1 MRQISNFLPTKTR
14 FLHTFLYLCPH
25 IYTNSHK
32 AMHKIAILLISTL
45 LFVGCNSQV
54 DNGKESIYVT
64 ITPLQ
69 AIVEEITMGDFNVE
83 VIVPKGASPETF
95 EPTPKQVTAMSE
107 AEFIFSTGLIDF
119 EQSLVGRL
127 SGNAEVVN
135 LSEGIELIAGSC
147 SHGHKHHHHG
157 VDPHI
162 WTSPRALRTMVV
174 NAHDAIMEHY
184 PDSTKYTT
192 ATEQLLERIDSLDAY
207 CAQRIKETG
216 IEAVMIYHP
225 AYTYYARDYSI
236 EQIAIEHDGKEP
248 SLRQTTELI
257 DRAKRHGITVI
268 LCQPQ
273 YSADKVRA
281 IAEEAGA
288 EIITTDP
295 LSEDILGEIER
306 ITDVICR

>member
-1 MRQISNFLPTKTR
+1 MR
-14 FLHTFLYLCPH
+14 
-25 IYTNSHK
+25 
-32 AMHKIAILLISTL
+32 KIAILLISAL
-45 LFVGCNSQV
+45 LTVGCGSEQ
-54 DNGKESIYVT
+54 DNGKESVYVT
-64 ITPLQ
+64 ITPMQ
-69 AIVEEITMGDFNVE
+69 AIIEDITMGDFNVE

-95 EPTPKQVTAMSE
+95 EPTPKQVTAMSD

-127 SGNAEVVN
+127 SGDAEVVN

-162 WTSPRALRTMVV
+162 WTSPRALRTMVI
-174 NAHDAIMEHY
+174 NAHDAIMERY
-184 PDSTKYTT
+184 PDSIKYTA
-192 ATEQLLERIDSLDAY
+192 ATEQLLERIDSLDTY
-207 CAQRIKETG
+207 CAERIKDADV
-216 IEAVMIYHP
+216 EAVMIYHP
-225 AYTYYARDYSI
+225 AYTYYARDYGI

-257 DRAKRHGITVI
+257 DRAKEHGIKVI

-281 IAEEAGA
+281 IADDAGA

-295 LSEDILGEIER
+295 LSEDILGEIEHV
-306 ITDVICR
+306 TDIICR